1 MAAGEGQTRTYYIAA
16 DEVVWDYAPSSTN
29 LSEARPFNDVERPW
43 MEPGAHF
50 IGRKAKKALYRGYTD
65 DTFSTLK
72 PRPSEWEHLG
82 FLGPLVRAEVGDT
95 IRVVFRNNTKFPA
108 SVHPHGVFYGD
119 SGAHY
124 ADRTA
129 DRDGGRGAAGWLR
142 RMCGQCRSVRV
153 PPSTRAVRH
162 SGCITRITMRSA
174 TWPAA

>member
-1 MAAGEGQTRTYYIAA
+1 MDG
-16 DEVVWDYAPSSTN
+16 
-29 LSEARPFNDVERPW
+29 AR
-43 MEPGAHF
+43 AHF
-50 IGRKAKKALYRGYTD
+50 IGRKAKKALYREYTD

-108 SVHPHGVFYGD
+108 SVHPHGVFYAKD
-119 SGAHY
+119 SGA
-124 ADRTA
+124 RTT
-129 DRDGGRGAAGWLR
+129 RTGRPIATERTMVCRRVAGYV
-142 RMCGQCRSVRV
+142 CGQCRSVRV